1 MRLKMKFLLS
11 RNYLLPFINFK
22 NEPILLNKKSIFF
35 IGTLTFVALAILSI
49 IFYKERTCFVDIAFH
64 LFYILKDN
72 DFAIQNY
79 RFGAFFTQSFP
90 LLGAWLG
97 ASLKSIT
104 LAYSMSFVLLPFF
117 TFLSILFW
125 IKNNR
130 IALSY
135 LLFSILMTT
144 HTFYWIQSE
153 LPQAMAFFFIYL
165 ALLDNQLNDQK
176 INQNIYYALSIL
188 LMTTI
193 AFTHPL
199 MLIPISFILILYWL
213 SYPLKRKEIYISFA
227 IFIGS
232 YLVKSLFFKT
242 KYDSQAMHGLINF
255 KHLFP
260 DYFSLDSNIHFV
272 QYLVKDYYFV
282 LLFLCI
288 GLVFYFIKK
297 DYLKLI
303 LLGGYFS
310 AITLL
315 INVTYPKGAD
325 QFYLENQYLL
335 LAFVVIIPIVF
346 EFFNKI
352 KTPYIQLGLLTLICS
367 LGCIRIIIA
376 APIYTNRLNW
386 NQQLLSKTENAPYKK
401 LIISSS
407 KVPMDTLM
415 MTWSTSYEIWL
426 LSTIESDSSRSII
439 IEETENEFDN
449 ALLSNK
455 TFFTKWGYFDYDGLN
470 KNYFHFHDTTN
481 YVKVE

>member
-1 MRLKMKFLLS
+1 M
-11 RNYLLPFINFK
+11 
-22 NEPILLNKKSIFF
+22 LNKKSIFF
-35 IGTLTFVALAILSI
+35 IGSITFIALTILSI
-49 IFYKERTCFVDIAFH
+49 IFYKERTCFIDIAFH

-79 RFGAFFTQSFP
+79 RFGAFFTQLFP
-90 LLGAWLG
+90 LLGAWFG

-104 LAYSMSFVLLPFF
+104 MTYSMSFVLLPFF

-135 LLFSILMTT
+135 LLFSIIMTT

-165 ALLDNQLNDQK
+165 ALLDNQLNNQKTNQK
-176 INQNIYYALSIL
+176 IYYTLSIFL
-188 LMTTI
+188 ITTI

-199 MLIPISFILILYWL
+199 MLIPFSFILIMYWL
-213 SYPLKRKEIYISFA
+213 SYHQKRKEIYISLS

-232 YLVKSLFFKT
+232 YFVKSLFFKT

-255 KHLFP
+255 KQLFP

-272 QYLVKDYYFV
+272 QYLIKDYYFV
-282 LLFLCI
+282 LLFLFI
-288 GLVFYFIKK
+288 GLFFYFIKK

-303 LLGGYFS
+303 LLGGYFF

-315 INVTYPKGAD
+315 INVTYPNGAD

-346 EFFNKI
+346 ELSNKI
-352 KTPYIQLGLLTLICS
+352 EKPYLQIGLLTLICS
-367 LGCIRIIIA
+367 LGCVRIIIA
-376 APIYTNRLNW
+376 APTYTNRLNW
-386 NQQLLSKTENAPYKK
+386 NQQLLSKTENAAHKK
-401 LIISSS
+401 LIISSK
-407 KVPMDTLM
+407 KVPKDILM

-426 LSTIESDSSRSII
+426 LSTIETNNSRSII

-449 ALLSNK
+449 ALSSNK
-455 TFFTKWGYFDYDGLN
+455 SFFTKWGYFDYGDLN
-470 KNYFHFHDTTN
+470 KKYFHFHDTTN
-481 YVKVE
+481 YIKVE